1 MRKRSFTLLELL
13 LVVAV
18 IAILAS
24 MLLPALGKAK
34 AMGRKSQCANNL
46 KQIGVAFIMYTE
58 DSAGWLPVGTGA
70 PSPAGSWCYQLAS
83 YLKIDWLAGSY
94 WPRSG
99 SPVFYCPAA
108 LICTTNSTVQQKLLY
123 NLSYGYNRFFYD
135 TAQGKCRKLAS
146 VSRPSSCLL
155 AADFEYI
162 DVDPYVDGANYSGYV
177 CAVVGNPN
185 SLSDWKPQ
193 FFAYRHLKKANIL
206 FVDGHISSSGMGVGG
221 FPEGFYFY
229 EGGASY

>member
-1 MRKRSFTLLELL
+1 MKRKNFTLLELL
-13 LVVAV
+13 LVIAV

-34 AMGRKSQCANNL
+34 SIARQSQCANNL

-58 DSAGWLPVGTGA
+58 DNSGWLPVGTGA
-70 PSPAGSWCYQLAS
+70 PAPAGSWCYQLAS
-83 YLKIDWLAGSY
+83 YLKIDWLANSY
-94 WPRSG
+94 WPISG
-99 SPVFYCPAA
+99 PPVFYCPAA
-108 LICTTNSTVQQKLLY
+108 LRCTTNSTVQTRELY

-135 TAQGKCRKLAS
+135 TAQGKCRKLAT

-155 AADFEYI
+155 GADLEYI

-193 FFAYRHLKKANIL
+193 LFAYRHLKKANVL
-206 FVDGHISSSGMGVGG
+206 FVDGHISSSVRRIDG
-221 FPEGFYFY
+221 FPQGFYFY
-229 EGGASY
+229 EGGPLY